1 MTQKAEFSA
10 EEWSLILE
18 AAPTAAMIIVASNKG
33 GSIRE
38 SLSVGKSYKA
48 EQQNAD
54 QTELL
59 AAIVADRPQLDPKR
73 YSTPDELQTAGLQRV
88 RGAVDT
94 VEAKAT
100 TVELGDF
107 RRFIYDVARNTAEAH
122 KEGGFLGIGGTK
134 ISESEAEA
142 LQRLA
147 DTIGYQAPPLEPT
160 AES

>member
-1 MTQKAEFSA
+1 MTQKAEFNA

-18 AAPTAAMIIVASNKG
+18 AAPTAAMIIVTSNKG

-48 EQQNAD
+48 EAQNPD

-59 AAIVADRPQLDPKR
+59 AAIVADRPALDAKR
-73 YSTPDELQTAGLQRV
+73 YSDPSELATAGLQRV

-94 VEAKAT
+94 VEAKGTAPE
-100 TVELGDF
+100 VEDF
-107 RRFIYDVARNTAEAH
+107 KRFIYDVARNTAEAH

-134 ISESEAEA
+134 ISEAEAEA
-142 LQRLA
+142 LGRLA
-147 DTIGYQAPPLEPT
+147 ETIGYSAPPLEPT
-160 AES
+160 EQG